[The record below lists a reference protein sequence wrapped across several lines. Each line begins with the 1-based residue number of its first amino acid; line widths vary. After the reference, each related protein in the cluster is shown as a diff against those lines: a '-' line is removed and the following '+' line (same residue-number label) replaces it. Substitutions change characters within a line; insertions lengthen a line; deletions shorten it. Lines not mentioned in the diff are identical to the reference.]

1 MLKKIAK
8 SIALIWLFSAA
19 ATQAL
24 PIVEADAFSAGD
36 NKAVLE
42 TSTGLVWM
50 DFGVNSHRT
59 FSDVVSSLDTDY
71 AGWRLPT
78 IAEVDHLW
86 TSLMSDL
93 VQWNRWGPKFAMFTL
108 NDGNPFGLP
117 VTEYDD
123 YLNNI
128 LTVFGF
134 SVEGTGEITSYEGD
148 VLVSRT
154 IYDYRSAFAVFS
166 DAGENGFVV
175 LNLPINNSTVG
186 RDSVFSYDGNIPF
199 LQDISSQ
206 YGTLLVKKSTN
217 VPEPASGLL
226 VTLAIFILAVRQ
238 RRFRA

>member
-8 SIALIWLFSAA
+8 SIVLISFFCTA

-24 PIVEADAFSAGD
+24 PIVQADAFSVGD
-36 NKAVLE
+36 NKAALE

-59 FSDVVSSLDTDY
+59 FSDVMSSLDTDY

-86 TSLMSDL
+86 TGLMGDL

-108 NDGNPFGLP
+108 VDNNPFGLP

-128 LTVFGF
+128 FDVFGF
-134 SVEGTGEITSYEGD
+134 SSEGTGEITSYEGD
-148 VLVSRT
+148 VLISRT

-175 LNLPINNSTVG
+175 LNLPINSTVD
-186 RDSVFSYDGNIPF
+186 RSSVFTYDGNISL
-199 LQDISSQ
+199 LQDISLQ
-206 YGTLLVKKSTN
+206 YGTLLVKDSAT
-217 VPEPASGLL
+217 VSEPTSLMLLILGLMGL
-226 VTLAIFILAVRQ
+226 VARNARL
-238 RRFRA
+238 RR